1 LFYKYKVQGGDFSK
15 AGFASSE
22 VKKILKKLNIDY
34 NLIKRVVVCMY
45 EAEVN
50 IVAHAFYG
58 IIYVTINKDNIFLR
72 FFDDGPGIE
81 NVNKA
86 MEEGFSTASPKV
98 REMGFGAG
106 MGLPNIKRNS
116 DELSVIS
123 SVGNGTIV
131 DMFFYINNV

>member
-1 LFYKYKVQGGDFSK
+1 MFYKYKVQGGDFSK

-50 IVAHAFYG
+50 IVAHAFNG
-58 IIYVTINKDNIFLR
+58 IIYVTINKESIFLR
-72 FFDDGPGIE
+72 FFDDAPRIE

-116 DELSVIS
+116 DELIVLS

-131 DMFFYINNV
+131 DIFFNINNI

>member
-1 LFYKYKVQGGDFSK
+1 MFYKYKVQGGDFSK

-50 IVAHAFYG
+50 IVAHAFHG
-58 IIYVTINKDNIFLR
+58 MIYVTINKDSIFLR
-72 FFDDGPGIE
+72 FLDDGPGIE

-116 DELSVIS
+116 DELIVLS

-131 DMFFYINNV
+131 DIFFNINNV